1 MFRANGLCGAVC
13 LLATCLIA
21 GCRQPAEPTA
31 PPDARRPQLKT
42 EAELAA
48 ARAARIEAGEV
59 VPTSLPAAPPA
70 DRSTRTTRVAPPLL
84 PTPGAIQADI
94 LVVNDTVLT
103 VPEVLFPLRQTL
115 EELRRTR
122 TAAGFREEARRAI
135 RRATQEELGTR
146 LIYAEAVAQL
156 SEEHRKALDA
166 AIDKELEN
174 YRVMECGGSQARMD
188 ALLRRYDLTKDQLR
202 TMLGR
207 SMVGQYTREK
217 LMPQVQVGRHDLLSY
232 YRRNHGRF
240 VTPETRELLIIE
252 VPFEKCLPEG
262 ATWARAS
269 SAARS
274 QAKLKAMRR
283 AREAHEALATRPFED
298 VAREYSLGLHAD
310 TGGSWGFIGRPLQP
324 PYDVVSQRVFE
335 FVAGQV
341 SEPIETDVGWYIVKC
356 GEVRPA
362 AEKTFAEV
370 QDQIRA
376 ELSERRF
383 AKLSTDYVLRLAEKA
398 TISSFEPFIAA
409 AVRRAEQVF
418 EPATPTTGTPRVDG
432 G

>member
-1 MFRANGLCGAVC
+1 MFRANGLCGALC
-13 LLATCLIA
+13 LLAAGLTV
-21 GCRQPAEPTA
+21 GCRQPAEPTT

-42 EAELAA
+42 EGELAA

-59 VPTSLPAAPPA
+59 VPTSLPATPPV
-70 DRSTRTTRVAPPLL
+70 DRTPRSARTPPLL

-94 LVVNDTVLT
+94 LVVNDTILT

-166 AIDKELEN
+166 ALDKELEN
-174 YRVMECGGSQARMD
+174 YRVMECAGSQARMD
-188 ALLRRYDLTKDQLR
+188 ALLRRHDLTKDQLR

-207 SMVGQYTREK
+207 SMVVRQYTREK
-217 LMPQVQVGRHDLLSY
+217 LMPQVQVSRHDLLSY
-232 YRRNHGRF
+232 YRRNHGRY

-262 ATWARAS
+262 VNWARAS

-283 AREAHEALATRPFED
+283 AREAHEALAARPFED

-324 PYDVVSQRVFE
+324 PYDAVSQKVFE
-335 FVAGQV
+335 FTAGQV
-341 SEPIETDVGWYIVKC
+341 SEPIETEAGWYVVKC

-376 ELSERRF
+376 ELTERRF

-418 EPATPTTGTPRVDG
+418 EPTAPTAGTP
-432 G
+432 